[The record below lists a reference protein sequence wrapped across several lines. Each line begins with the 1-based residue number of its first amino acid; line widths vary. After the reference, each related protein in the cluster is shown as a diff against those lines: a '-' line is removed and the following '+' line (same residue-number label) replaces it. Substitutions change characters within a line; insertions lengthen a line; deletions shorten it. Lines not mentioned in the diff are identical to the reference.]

1 MLLMIFTGGCTG
13 SVLLQAYA
21 QAYDIEK
28 TRGLSYE
35 VFR

>member
-21 QAYDIEK
+21 QAYAIAEID
-28 TRGLSYE
+28 RS
-35 VFR
+35 